1 MKDKPRTIHTK
12 LLLDHRPTLCFCSLT
27 SEVRWLVDRLRKK
40 TYEEMFS
47 TRESTYHLMNRNTY
61 YRGEWGLKC
70 HTCRPHEAIP
80 LVRMTQTL
88 LMDDRVTP
96 SVPKVKHEVTFWNC
110 LYSFYSVRTGKY
122 VSIELYIS
130 KTFAFLTD
138 CVHFSL
144 VRYVSLWFLN
154 QYAKRSN
161 SKVSLEECEQLIPE
175 VKDEERLKKSEDQN
189 SSSSK
194 SDVLQNDLNLE
205 LS

>member
-1 MKDKPRTIHTK
+1 MSKQRPLFPQTIKTNKPRTIHTK
-12 LLLDHRPTLCFCSLT
+12 RLLDHTLCFCSLT

-47 TRESTYHLMNRNTY
+47 TRESTYHLMNGNTY

-96 SVPKVKHEVTFWNC
+96 SVPKEKHEVTFWNY

-122 VSIELYIS
+122 VSIKLYIS
-130 KTFAFLTD
+130 YTFAFLTD
-138 CVHFSL
+138 CIHFIG
-144 VRYVSLWFLN
+144 RVSVIV
-154 QYAKRSN
+154 
-161 SKVSLEECEQLIPE
+161 VS
-175 VKDEERLKKSEDQN
+175 
-189 SSSSK
+189 
-194 SDVLQNDLNLE
+194 
-205 LS
+205 